1 MSFMFT
7 LVLLLIQR
15 VYSDSPIIETPW
27 GLIRGIPADDGDYN
41 MFLGIPYARV
51 DPDNPFGAAKPFPKF
66 TGVFEANNGTTIC
79 PQREEVSQEIR
90 GTLDCLVLHI
100 YVPDITKNKTPVL
113 VFVHGGLHDFGDG
126 GPDTYGP
133 NYLVRHGIIVVSINY
148 RLGPYGFMCL
158 DIPEV
163 SGNQGF
169 KDQTMALRWIKENIE
184 CFGGDSDKITLYG
197 QSSGA
202 VSVEFHLLSENEK
215 LYNQAIVQSGGTY
228 VWNAAKSKN
237 NTLPLLLASDLGF
250 KTYDVYKALAYLKG
264 IEVERVIESATRLEM
279 QSSGCIE
286 KKFNGVEG
294 FLYVD
299 PVTIKTLPKTKN
311 LPLLA
316 GITDAERLLYVI
328 RGLTKNPLDYDPF
341 KDLVRYVPQNKMSQ
355 AYDIVRRFY
364 IGDAPITIEV
374 IDELIDF
381 DSDFKYTY
389 PSEQSVMRFLKSEAK
404 VYHFLFSY
412 TGGRNQLKVRDNITI
427 GGAAHSDDVGYVF
440 ETKRLRGKGSDVD
453 FLVLDRM
460 TKMWANFVK
469 YGNPTP
475 EITDLLPITWP
486 VATSQKLHY
495 LNIDKE
501 LSLGIRPFHNR
512 FAFWDLFYLHYV
524 NNAGVL
530 NSINFILLF
539 VLGVLHCIV

>member
-1 MSFMFT
+1 MSFTIT

-15 VYSDSPIIETPW
+15 VCSDSPIIETPW
-27 GLIRGIPADDGDYN
+27 GRIRGMPADDGDYN

-51 DPDNPFGAAKPFPKF
+51 DPDNPFGAAKPVPKF
-66 TGVFEANNGTTIC
+66 TGIFEANNGTTIC
-79 PQREEVSQEIR
+79 PQREEDSNEIR

-100 YVPDITKNKTPVL
+100 YVPEIAKNKLPVL
-113 VFVHGGLHDFGDG
+113 VFIHGGFHDFGEG
-126 GPDTYGP
+126 GPETYGP
-133 NYLVRHGIIVVSINY
+133 KYLVRHGIIVVSINY

-169 KDQTMALRWIKENIE
+169 KDQTMALRWIRENIE
-184 CFGGDSDKITLYG
+184 LFGGDSNKITLYG

-228 VWNAAKSKN
+228 VSKTTKSTN

-250 KTYDVYKALAYLKG
+250 KTYDVHKALAYLKG
-264 IEVERVIESATRLEM
+264 IEVERVIESATKFKI
-279 QSSGCIE
+279 QSSACIE

-299 PVTIKTLPKTKN
+299 PITIKTLPKTKN
-311 LPLLA
+311 LPLLV
-316 GITDAERLLYVI
+316 GITNAERLLIVFK
-328 RGLTKNPLDYDPF
+328 RLTKNPLGYDPF
-341 KDLVRYVPQNKMSQ
+341 RDLESYVPQHKMSQ

-364 IGDAPITIEV
+364 IGDAPISTEV
-374 IDELIDF
+374 LQELIDF
-381 DSDFKYTY
+381 DSDFKYAY
-389 PSEQSVMRFLKSEAK
+389 PSEQSVIRFLKSGAK
-404 VYHFLFSY
+404 LYHFMFSY
-412 TGGRNQLKVRDNITI
+412 SGGRNQLKVRDNITI
-427 GGAAHSDDVGYVF
+427 GGAAHSDDVGYIF
-440 ETKRLRGKGSDVD
+440 KTKRLRGKGSDVD

-475 EITDLLPITWP
+475 EITELLPIAWP
-486 VATSQKLHY
+486 VATTQQLNY
-495 LNIDKE
+495 LNIDQE
-501 LSLGIRPFHNR
+501 LSLGMRPFHNR

-524 NNAGVL
+524 NSARVFN
-530 NSINFILLF
+530 NINLILLF

>member
-1 MSFMFT
+1 MSFMIP

-27 GLIRGIPADDGDYN
+27 GQIRGVPADDGDYN

-51 DPDNPFGAAKPFPKF
+51 DPDNPFGAAKPVPKF
-66 TGVFEANNGTTIC
+66 TGIFEANNGTTIC
-79 PQREEVSQEIR
+79 PQKEEDSHEIR

-100 YVPDITKNKTPVL
+100 YVPKKAKIKLPVL
-113 VFVHGGLHDFGDG
+113 VFIHGGFHEFGEG
-126 GPDTYGP
+126 GPETYGP

-163 SGNQGF
+163 SGNQGL
-169 KDQTMALRWIKENIE
+169 KDQTKALRWIRQNIE
-184 CFGGDSDKITLYG
+184 LFGGDSDKITLYG

-202 VSVEFHLLSENEK
+202 VSVEFHLLSENEN

-228 VWNAAKSKN
+228 VWRAVESRN
-237 NTLPLLLASDLGF
+237 NTIPLLLASDLGF

-264 IEVERVIESATRLEM
+264 IEVERVIESATRLKI
-279 QSSGCIE
+279 QSSACIE

-311 LPLLA
+311 LPLLV
-316 GITDAERLLYVI
+316 GITNAERLLYVF
-328 RGLTKNPLDYDPF
+328 RTLTENPLGYDPF
-341 KDLVRYVPQNKMSQ
+341 KDLERYVPQNEMSR

-364 IGDAPITIEV
+364 IGDAPISMEV
-374 IDELIDF
+374 MEELIDF

-389 PSEQSVMRFLKSEAK
+389 PSEQSVIRFLKSEAK
-404 VYHFLFSY
+404 LYHFLFSY
-412 TGGRNQLKVRDNITI
+412 SGGRNKLKVRENITI
-427 GGAAHSDDVGYVF
+427 GGAAHSDDVGYIF
-440 ETKRLRGKGSDVD
+440 ETISLRGKGSDAD

-460 TKMWANFVK
+460 TTMWANFVK

-475 EITDLLPITWP
+475 EITDLLPIAWP
-486 VATSQKLHY
+486 IATTQQLHY

-530 NSINFILLF
+530 NSINYILLF
-539 VLGVLHCIV
+539 VLGVYHCIV